1 MAFVIYLPSF
11 VIFYFHFLNIVLHMK
26 EILQLNGT
34 NNKIS
39 GNKIN
44 TIPRS

>member
-1 MAFVIYLPSF
+1 
-11 VIFYFHFLNIVLHMK
+11 MK

-44 TIPRS
+44 TIPRSSKNIY